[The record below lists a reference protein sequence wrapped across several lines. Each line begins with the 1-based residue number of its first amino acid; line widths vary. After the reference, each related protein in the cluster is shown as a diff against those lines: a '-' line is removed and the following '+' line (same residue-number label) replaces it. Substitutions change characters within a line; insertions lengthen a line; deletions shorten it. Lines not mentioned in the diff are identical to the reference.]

1 MNILAMLLTVALG
14 VGCPLVPRPQ
24 SFNAVEEKYIL
35 ADDVVLDYMI
45 FPRIAALAETEW
57 TEKENKD
64 LNNFDERLKKQF
76 HSTARS

>member
-45 FPRIAALAETEW
+45 FPRIASLAETE
-57 TEKENKD
+57 
-64 LNNFDERLKKQF
+64 
-76 HSTARS
+76 